1 MSHSIFLFAG
11 LLVLYIGMQV
21 DLIKRSFPNA
31 LFLLGGAIGLV
42 FAFSQTHG
50 TNSLIAFLMVNLL
63 GILCI
68 NRIGIGAGDMKYLS
82 ICFFF
87 FNPFS
92 LEICI
97 FLIWFMLLY
106 FISLWIRNG
115 NTQTKKMIYEAKD
128 ELRILFLEAFVYPES
143 LHDPALKDKS
153 KADKQKLLPL
163 TVPAFGAVC
172 FMVLQ
177 MGIQGG
183 IM

>member
-1 MSHSIFLFAG
+1 
-11 LLVLYIGMQV
+11 
-21 DLIKRSFPNA
+21 
-31 LFLLGGAIGLV
+31 
-42 FAFSQTHG
+42 
-50 TNSLIAFLMVNLL
+50 
-63 GILCI
+63 
-68 NRIGIGAGDMKYLS
+68 
-82 ICFFF
+82 
-87 FNPFS
+87 
-92 LEICI
+92 
-97 FLIWFMLLY
+97 MLLY